1 MCSSGSRTESH
12 VGNCRGLTILEAA
25 VAAFVLSVAVI
36 GIGRVIISADAVR
49 GHAKQV
55 GLAALVVLNESERI
69 RNTARRWDPI
79 NDTSYVV
86 VQQSVALDM
95 RRRVL
100 RGELLYATDSLRTVQ
115 VQIDVLPQGSDVALL
130 SARLLQGYGN

>member
-1 MCSSGSRTESH
+1 MCSSGSRTEPRR
-12 VGNCRGLTILEAA
+12 GNCRGLTILETV
-25 VAAFVLSVAVI
+25 VAAFVLSVAVV

-49 GHAKQV
+49 GHARQV

-69 RNTARRWDPI
+69 RNTARLWNPV

-86 VQQSVALDM
+86 VQQSVALEV
-95 RRRVL
+95 RRRAL
-100 RGELLYATDSLRTVQ
+100 RKDVSSPTDSLCTVQ
-115 VQIDVLPQGSDVALL
+115 VQIDVLPQGREAVLL